1 MVAED
6 YKPKTKGYDMGMDA
20 VVIRQYLGG
29 ITGGRALNYANF
41 KDEVIQAG
49 HMIVRKKVDDVY
61 EYSPL
66 ETEGGKYKDK
76 TSDAEFAETQWL
88 FSLCSAFLSFLLPPR
103 TQEPRRH
110 CLRGCFR
117 KCGYGGR

>member
-6 YKPKTKGYDMGMDA
+6 YKPKTKGYDMGKDA

-29 ITGGRALNYANF
+29 ITGGRALDYANF

-49 HMIVRKKVDDVY
+49 HIIVRKKVDDVY

-76 TSDAEFAETQWL
+76 TSDAEFAGVVVR
-88 FSLCSAFLSFLLPPR
+88 SR
-103 TQEPRRH
+103 MN
-110 CLRGCFR
+110 
-117 KCGYGGR
+117 